1 MPLGSSKE
9 KGGFA
14 SLLLAKVLLGKI
26 LRAKYF
32 VVAILFVVMGVASD
46 NFGYAD
52 EEENRRVDISL
63 SIFPRIVAVD
73 NDFRSKLSPENKVK
87 LAFLYNEDKE
97 RAQSLAKLLI
107 SKSKNIGG
115 MRVTANIV
123 SIKDMLSVST
133 ETKPTAIFL
142 SERLNKEDLD
152 KIIDIAGKNNF
163 IVFSPFTGDV
173 ERGVTVGISVTN
185 RVKPYFNIQ
194 TLKNSNIVINAL
206 LMKMSKRY
214 E

>member
-1 MPLGSSKE
+1 V
-9 KGGFA
+9 A
-14 SLLLAKVLLGKI
+14 ADSL
-26 LRAKYF
+26 
-32 VVAILFVVMGVASD
+32 
-46 NFGYAD
+46 GYAD

-73 NDFRSKLSPENKVK
+73 NDFRSKLSPANKVK
-87 LAFLYNEDKE
+87 LAFLYKEDDE
-97 RAQSLAKLLI
+97 RAESLAKLLI
-107 SKSKNIGG
+107 SKNKNIGG
-115 MRVTANIV
+115 MRVTTSTT
-123 SIKDMLSVST
+123 SIKDMLRIST
-133 ETKPTAIFL
+133 EEKPTAIFI
-142 SERLNKEDLD
+142 SERLNKKDLD
-152 KIIDIAGKNNF
+152 KVVAFAEKNKF

-194 TLKNSNIVINAL
+194 ALKNSNIDINAL